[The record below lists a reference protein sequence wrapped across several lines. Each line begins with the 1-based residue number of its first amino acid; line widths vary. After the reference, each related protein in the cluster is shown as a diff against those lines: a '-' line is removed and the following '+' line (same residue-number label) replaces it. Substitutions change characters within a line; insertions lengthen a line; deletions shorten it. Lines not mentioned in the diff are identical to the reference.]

1 MKSQLGHR
9 KTHPERRK
17 AEPTGSETLEWEVLP
32 PEDQERNASLDAL
45 FRWLAV
51 VMDNFLRFPG
61 TKLRFG
67 VDPIIGLFPGIGDA
81 ASAIISTLALV
92 YAARYRLPKILL
104 VRMALNILINELV
117 GIIPVLG
124 DAFSFWFK
132 SNVRNYEL
140 VRRYAAA
147 PERARKADWI
157 FVFAVVAMLFLI
169 VCIGLIVS
177 LLVLQA
183 IWQFISVR

>member
-1 MKSQLGHR
+1 MKSQLRHR
-9 KTHPERRK
+9 DTRPERQ
-17 AEPTGSETLEWEVLP
+17 ETKSDGPETWEWDVLP
-32 PEDQERNASLDAL
+32 PEDRHRRTSLEAL

-67 VDPIIGLFPGIGDA
+67 LDPIIGLVPGIGDA

-92 YAARYRLPKILL
+92 HAARYRLPKILL

-117 GIIPVLG
+117 GIIPGLG
-124 DAFSFWFK
+124 DVFSFWFK

-157 FVFAVVAMLFLI
+157 FVFAVVAVLFLI
-169 VCIGLIVS
+169 VCVGLIVS

-183 IWQFISVR
+183 IWQFLSAR

>member
-1 MKSQLGHR
+1 MKSQLGRR

-17 AEPTGSETLEWEVLP
+17 AEPIGSGTLEWEVLP
-32 PEDQERNASLDAL
+32 PEDREHNASLEAL

-51 VMDNFLRFPG
+51 IMDNLLRFPG

-67 VDPIIGLFPGIGDA
+67 LDPIIGLLPGIGDA

-92 YAARYRLPKILL
+92 YAARCRLPKILL

-117 GIIPVLG
+117 GIIPGLG

-140 VRRYAAA
+140 LRRYAVA

-157 FVFAVVAMLFLI
+157 FVFAVVAVLFF
-169 VCIGLIVS
+169 VACAGLIVS
-177 LLVLQA
+177 LLVFQA
-183 IWQFISVR
+183 IWHFLFGR